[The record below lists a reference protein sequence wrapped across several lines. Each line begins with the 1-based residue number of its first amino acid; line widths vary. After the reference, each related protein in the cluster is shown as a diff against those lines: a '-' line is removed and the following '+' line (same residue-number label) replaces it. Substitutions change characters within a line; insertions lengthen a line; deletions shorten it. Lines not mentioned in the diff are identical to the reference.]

1 MIGWP
6 PVFGISAAVAF
17 SPSMNVG
24 TVAIAIAVLIVGGWQ
39 LARSKGLD
47 AWKETANA
55 ASLGRAEA
63 EARNE
68 QLEKALLRERELNA
82 RLQEGLDLEKKKTDL
97 TPLTEKMLAILA
109 NDRDSQARA
118 EERHGEMM
126 ALLGQVAKNTAHD

>member
-6 PVFGISAAVAF
+6 PLVGAVLAVAL
-17 SPSMNVG
+17 SSTVNVG
-24 TVAIAIAVLIVGGWQ
+24 TIAVAVSVLIVGGW
-39 LARSKGLD
+39 AVSRSKGLE

-55 ASLGRAEA
+55 ASLGRGEA

-68 QLEKALLRERELNA
+68 QLEKQLLRERELNDSLEE
-82 RLQEGLDLEKKKTDL
+82 RLSLEKAKTDL

-109 NDRDSQARA
+109 NDRDYQMRA

-126 ALLGQVAKNTAHD
+126 ALLDQVAKNTAHP